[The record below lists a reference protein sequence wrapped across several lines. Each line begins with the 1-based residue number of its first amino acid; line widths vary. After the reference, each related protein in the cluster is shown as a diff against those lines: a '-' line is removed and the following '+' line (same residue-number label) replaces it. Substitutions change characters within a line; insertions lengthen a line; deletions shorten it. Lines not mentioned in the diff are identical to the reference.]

1 MKKIMTMTEVLAKL
15 NVSKKRMQSA
25 TFEMARCSSGASIF
39 VTAKKTN
46 RSTTVSGTNIS
57 DAEKGIQSNFDMTM
71 DNFSNT
77 WKLLMVKEAVNSMIR
92 ITIPNPDFRKGGT
105 ITATITEV
113 LSLCGDGSISKKYYN
128 QLLSKMQAEYNN
140 VTSLIKKNEETVL
153 SQERIT
159 DYVIQ
164 RLNALKENTSKDAV
178 EKVYDEYAKE
188 YIAANTLEIVDPI
201 DIMDKINK
209 LDQWITDFYTT
220 VNFRLSEVNSKTK
233 VWIDF
238 DLDNDFWGLVNED
251 EIDNLSSVEE

>member
-15 NVSKKRMQSA
+15 NVSKKRMQST
-25 TFEMARCSSGASIF
+25 TFEMARPSGASIF

-71 DNFSNT
+71 DNFSNA